1 MSGNRR
7 RLGRRPLADHS
18 PRKNSSAL
26 DLTGRQTKAHMDR
39 RQLTVLVQDKERQK
53 ATTSQLREP
62 FRRSAGALSVIIPG
76 CDRICMP
83 NSDRCYNRCGGALGV
98 AGASGVSD
106 QYGYAHAGPHEDR
119 CSADLP
125 QDDVMDIDYTQDND
139 DLDSKDEDLDVVRA
153 LCRVPAELCG
163 GPVALDNH
171 WVLLQREIAAHR
183 NSFVNQSCMGRAI
196 GMPSHNV
203 NRSIGGQLFSTWPTA
218 QDSCTTCPRRW
229 WSSKFFFSDAE
240 THAQFA
246 YQLCGHLGQ
255 LFSLS
260 F

>member
-119 CSADLP
+119 CLADLP
-125 QDDVMDIDYTQDND
+125 EDDVMDIDCTQDND
-139 DLDSKDEDLDVVRA
+139 DLDSKDEDSDVVRA
-153 LCRVPAELCG
+153 LCRIPGCRRQCALHYLRYCRLCENGNDHDLHEHELICG
-163 GPVALDNH
+163 PWWIFVVQSLVSVGITATEYKRSAWFPSVGMATLLMLWLDS
-171 WVLLQREIAAHR
+171 VCRFLEL
-183 NSFVNQSCMGRAI
+183 
-196 GMPSHNV
+196 
-203 NRSIGGQLFSTWPTA
+203 
-218 QDSCTTCPRRW
+218 
-229 WSSKFFFSDAE
+229 
-240 THAQFA
+240 
-246 YQLCGHLGQ
+246 
-255 LFSLS
+255 
-260 F
+260 